1 MINNEDVKD
10 LIKDLEEKEANK
22 MKLTVGELVILDV
35 HRVLQKEGK
44 EISSKIVDQIK
55 FMMD

>member
-22 MKLTVGELVILDV
+22 MKLTDGELVILDV

-44 EISSKIVDQIK
+44 EISSKTVEEIK